1 MRNRLS
7 ALIFGLVALSFVS
20 FPDQTAYADMADEA
34 VGTFVRPK
42 HGSHIRFYKCG
53 RNLCG
58 RVARIKN
65 PKLRDVLNRNPK
77 LRKRKILGIRIFHHA
92 RKMTKNIWHGRVYNT
107 EDGRTYHGYVKVLNK
122 GKKIEMKGC
131 LRPGGPCRAERWAR
145 LY

>member
-1 MRNRLS
+1 
-7 ALIFGLVALSFVS
+7 
-20 FPDQTAYADMADEA
+20 MADEA

-131 LRPGGPCRAERWAR
+131 LRPGRALPRRKMGQALLKPPLSA
-145 LY
+145 LYFNMHFSIPSK